1 MYLTERECSLPV
13 QFLINIFF
21 IFNYN
26 GRCVH
31 CFPTHNFTIKCP
43 NLKLFALHDCL
54 TFLNKTDI
62 ISLIVRVY
70 IF

>member
-1 MYLTERECSLPV
+1 MTERECSLPV

-31 CFPTHNFTIKCP
+31 CFPKHNFAIKCQK
-43 NLKLFALHDCL
+43 KLE
-54 TFLNKTDI
+54 I
-62 ISLIVRVY
+62 IRY
-70 IF
+70 A